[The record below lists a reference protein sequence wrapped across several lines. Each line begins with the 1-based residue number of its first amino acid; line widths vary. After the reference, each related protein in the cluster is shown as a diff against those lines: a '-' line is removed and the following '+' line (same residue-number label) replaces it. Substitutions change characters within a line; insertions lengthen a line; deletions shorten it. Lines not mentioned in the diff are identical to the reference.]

1 MERGHQKLE
10 FMNRDQLKFG
20 VALGILFPSILFI
33 LIFLAMSG
41 GSQLPDAWN
50 AMVNEKILMKVIAL
64 CCVIN
69 LVLFYYFLNRS
80 FYESTRG
87 VIVGTLVY
95 GIIGAILIF
104 SAG

>member
-1 MERGHQKLE
+1 
-10 FMNRDQLKFG
+10 
-20 VALGILFPSILFI
+20 
-33 LIFLAMSG
+33 
-41 GSQLPDAWN
+41 
-50 AMVNEKILMKVIAL
+50 VNEKILMKVIAL

>member
-1 MERGHQKLE
+1 
-10 FMNRDQLKFG
+10 MNRDQLKFG
-20 VALGILFPSILFI
+20 VALGVLLPSILFA

-50 AMVNEKILMKVIAL
+50 AMVKEKILMKVIAL

-69 LVLFYYFLNRS
+69 LVLFYYFLNRNH
-80 FYESTRG
+80 YESTRG